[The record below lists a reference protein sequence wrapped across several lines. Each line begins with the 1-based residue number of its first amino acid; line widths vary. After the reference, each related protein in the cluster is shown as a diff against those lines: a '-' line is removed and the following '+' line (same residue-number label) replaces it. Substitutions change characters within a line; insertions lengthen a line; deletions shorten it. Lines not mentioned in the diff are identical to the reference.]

1 MEGLTAFNSE
11 EEVLDGY
18 QVLKITGKGSF
29 GQVALA
35 HHLES
40 GTQVAVKMIATGG
53 QNSRRFQQFCAEAE
67 IMKGLHHP
75 HIIKL
80 LQLRHT
86 AQRGY
91 IFMEYAIK
99 GDLRCYLIERGCL
112 QDEEIRPIFY
122 QTLSAV
128 HYCHEQR
135 IVHRDLKLENL
146 LLDDNLNIKLTDF
159 GLSCKLADGEH
170 LKCLR
175 GTLHYCAPEE
185 FRAEA
190 FNGYK
195 ADVWSL
201 GVVLYTMVTKSLPF
215 EGKDFVHLKETILS
229 AYYRIPS
236 YVNIE
241 LENLLDRLLTR
252 NPEERPTVAD
262 IMGHQWLR
270 VGHKAPETSE
280 EFLFPPKEQE
290 IWEFPWGPRSQSC
303 LKERDDPLSS
313 VPHCVKSPQKG
324 YSMQELWGHREVEPV
339 VSPQGPEALS
349 CLEDLGFQLDHK
361 AGSLPPRLQA
371 TSLPAVL
378 QKGHT
383 KVKPMLQATPAA
395 QSCPILQCLPGH
407 SDGNIRAHEC
417 ALCNSQPL
425 LLEEEQSGQNACHR
439 APSMSSSV
447 SCRPD
452 SPQMA
457 MLPRILAAWA
467 APSKDSLTS
476 LSMLNSNS
484 SDDHFEVRSCSR
496 GASEKQSIP
505 GMQQEEGTSDT
516 QAKKSKSRQGIGRR
530 IVRFFTWIC
539 CILPAPE
546 ESP

>member
-1 MEGLTAFNSE
+1 MSFQLPNSSLAWPRFFVTLQGWVPPTMEGLTAFNSE

-280 EFLFPPKEQE
+280 ETENSCSVVDAMTWIDSNPLEGRVKQTDRFP
-290 IWEFPWGPRSQSC
+290 
-303 LKERDDPLSS
+303 
-313 VPHCVKSPQKG
+313 
-324 YSMQELWGHREVEPV
+324 
-339 VSPQGPEALS
+339 
-349 CLEDLGFQLDHK
+349 GFWK
-361 AGSLPPRLQA
+361 
-371 TSLPAVL
+371 
-378 QKGHT
+378 
-383 KVKPMLQATPAA
+383 
-395 QSCPILQCLPGH
+395 
-407 SDGNIRAHEC
+407 
-417 ALCNSQPL
+417 
-425 LLEEEQSGQNACHR
+425 
-439 APSMSSSV
+439 
-447 SCRPD
+447 
-452 SPQMA
+452 
-457 MLPRILAAWA
+457 
-467 APSKDSLTS
+467 
-476 LSMLNSNS
+476 NSNLLHS
-484 SDDHFEVRSCSR
+484 
-496 GASEKQSIP
+496 QI
-505 GMQQEEGTSDT
+505 
-516 QAKKSKSRQGIGRR
+516 
-530 IVRFFTWIC
+530 FF
-539 CILPAPE
+539 
-546 ESP
+546 